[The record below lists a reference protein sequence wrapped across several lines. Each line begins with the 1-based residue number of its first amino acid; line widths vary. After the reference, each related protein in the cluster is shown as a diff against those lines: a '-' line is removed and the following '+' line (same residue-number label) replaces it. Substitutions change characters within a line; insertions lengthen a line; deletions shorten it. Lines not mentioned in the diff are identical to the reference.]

1 MNQNTFKTVLCVA
14 FALVAFFATAADTE
28 AQIVR
33 QRRFSLGLYGAYG
46 LDFHNVNFLDLPNAP
61 VFTPRT
67 GGSNEPAAFSN
78 TTTWNPAFGVVLEY
92 LIDERLSVGLRGGYA
107 TQNTRLTTRSTYR
120 VGRSD
125 GTFDNATSE
134 YAISD
139 TVGMISLEPMVSYNL
154 WEGLSVHVGVR
165 LNFVNSPKY
174 YQAETLLSPSDGSFF
189 PIPTG
194 GSPVTR
200 RNISAGDLPNANT
213 FTIAP
218 FAGISYAIPIIDRL
232 TVHPE
237 VFYSLG
243 ITPVVKDLQ
252 WSVNSLRPGLSVK
265 YKF

>member
-1 MNQNTFKTVLCVA
+1 
-14 FALVAFFATAADTE
+14 
-28 AQIVR
+28 
-33 QRRFSLGLYGAYG
+33 
-46 LDFHNVNFLDLPNAP
+46 
-61 VFTPRT
+61 
-67 GGSNEPAAFSN
+67 
-78 TTTWNPAFGVVLEY
+78 
-92 LIDERLSVGLRGGYA
+92 VGLRGGYA
-107 TQNTRLTTRSTYR
+107 TQNARLTTRSTYR

-125 GTFDNATSE
+125 GTFDNAPSE

-139 TVGMISLEPMVSYNL
+139 TVRMISLEPMVSYNV
-154 WEGLSVHVGVR
+154 WEGLSVHLGVR
-165 LNFVNSPKY
+165 LNFVNTAKY
-174 YQAETLLSPSDGSFF
+174 YQVETLLSPSDGSFF

-194 GSPVTR
+194 GSPVTT

-218 FAGISYAIPIIDRL
+218 FAGVSYAIPIIDRL

-243 ITPVVKDLQ
+243 LTPVVKDLQ